1 MHASAGFFERAKK
14 ASLRRIAL
22 FTGSILLLI
31 GALMTAAIVKT
42 NKDALARGRLEASYL
57 SSALEEDVEGSLNTI
72 ACAFGFVKQR
82 IEFGDGSNFLPQLT
96 RQIAKNAPALIA
108 ISIIGPDGRLRETSG
123 DADLKA
129 IDFSEFDF
137 FRSQK
142 ENPGAAFAI
151 YTPVTIA
158 QRALI
163 PAAGRLDAKDGAFAG
178 TVLFSLDPRIGA
190 STFNRLD
197 LGKTGSIKIAG
208 LSGILFAGYTLP
220 GGRDSSLAGTIAATG
235 EARTHWHFGA
245 SGSYIAKSPRDGVER
260 IYSWRK
266 IRGFPLVA
274 VVGLGKAEAL
284 EGADREAVL
293 VTSLAILSAAL
304 LLGMA
309 QMLRREFSRRGRFV
323 STLDAHRRRL
333 QEMNAKLEIAKREA
347 EEANL
352 SKSMFL
358 ANIGHELRTPLN
370 AILGFAEIIRDRLL
384 GDDQG
389 RYSRYA
395 ADIYQAGTHLLNVIR
410 SILDLSKIEA
420 GEFEIH
426 EAVLDVDAALE
437 ESRRF
442 VKAQADK
449 RGVTLNT
456 AQQTSGIK
464 LYADETVLKQIVTNL
479 LSNAIKFTSEGGSV
493 ILSASLD
500 ANGSFDLTVKDTG
513 IGMTEEEIREALEPY
528 RRVRSEMSA
537 DSEGTGLGLPL
548 ALRLTELHGGTLS
561 VASTRGGGT
570 SVTAQ
575 FPAWRVSPGDDRT
588 AFEVSHGAFN
598 AG

>member
-1 MHASAGFFERAKK
+1 MHASAGFTERAKRN
-14 ASLRRIAL
+14 SLRWIAI
-22 FTGSILLLI
+22 FTGLILLLI
-31 GALMTAAIVKT
+31 GALMAAAIMKA
-42 NKDALARGRLEASYL
+42 KSDALARAKLEASYL
-57 SSALEEDVEGSLNTI
+57 ASALEEDVEGLLNTI
-72 ACAFGFVKQR
+72 SCAFGFVKQR
-82 IEFGDGSNFLPQLT
+82 IELGDGSDFLPQLT

-129 IDFSEFDF
+129 IDFSEYDF

-142 ENPGAAFAI
+142 ENPGAALTI
-151 YTPVTIA
+151 YAPVTIA
-158 QRALI
+158 QRTLI
-163 PAAGRLDAKDGAFAG
+163 PAAGQLNTKDGAFAG

-190 STFNRLD
+190 STFKRLD
-197 LGKTGSIKIAG
+197 LGKTGSIQIAG
-208 LSGILFAGYTLP
+208 LSGILFASYTLP
-220 GGRDSSLAGTIAATG
+220 GGVNSSSAGTIATS
-235 EARTHWHFGA
+235 EARAHWRFGS
-245 SGSYIAKSPRDGVER
+245 SGSYIAKSPLDGIER
-260 IYSWRK
+260 VYSWRR
-266 IRGFPLVA
+266 ILGFPLVA

-293 VTSLAILSAAL
+293 VMSLAILSAAL
-304 LLGMA
+304 LLGMV
-309 QMLRREFSRRGRFV
+309 QMLRREYSRRGRFI
-323 STLDAHRRRL
+323 SILDAHRRKL
-333 QEMNAKLEIAKREA
+333 QEMNTKLEIAKREA

-420 GEFEIH
+420 GEFEMH
-426 EAVLDVDAALE
+426 ETVLEVDAAIE

-442 VKAQADK
+442 VKAQANK
-449 RGVTLNT
+449 RGVTLMVR
-456 AQQTSGIK
+456 QTTGIK
-464 LYADETVLKQIVTNL
+464 LYADETILIQIVTNL

-493 ILSASLD
+493 TLSASID

-513 IGMTEEEIREALEPY
+513 IGMTEEEIHEALEPY

-575 FPAWRVSPGDDRT
+575 FPAWRVSTGDDRNG
-588 AFEVSHGAFN
+588 FEVSHGAFN